1 MVSIQG
7 MSTFASALI
16 VSMAQVSS
24 LGVKIPHCRRAIK
37 ADAGSTCWFRS
48 TTSSNAFISTN
59 SRSRSGTFHPP
70 CRRNHSS
77 KVYQR
82 KSSTIIT
89 ATQLTDE
96 SRDGTTSNDDDSF
109 HYYSSSTSS
118 TTRDM
123 QHVLATAE
131 RAAYQAGE
139 IMKATFGKISI
150 SRTKVNDRD
159 LVTESDVECQRMIKD
174 IIRSEFPQ
182 DEFLGEEDVGVGSLA
197 SSEALKN
204 AMENIFYKKK
214 ENEAVEMRES
224 DGEEKQKMNSE
235 ENKLLWIVDPIDGT
249 TNFQAGL
256 CMFCVSIGVISLE
269 RIYKDDDANDDY
281 EKHPVVVAGVIYN
294 PILNELVS
302 AVKGRG
308 CYVNGEKLKSK
319 TDPLPPHGSGGGG
332 GYRLKNALINVGFPV
347 SSDSALS
354 ASSRAVGALAT
365 KVRGLRM
372 IASASQVMSWVAQGK
387 LNAYISW
394 DLNSWDVAAGMVIV
408 EEAGGYVSN
417 FDGTRADISSRDLIV
432 TCSETGVESS
442 SQQPPNS
449 DRPMYVLNGEI
460 RKILTEHD
468 CLNY

>member
-1 MVSIQG
+1 

-24 LGVKIPHCRRAIK
+24 LGIKIPHCHRAIN
-37 ADAGSTCWFRS
+37 AGAGTWFRS
-48 TTSSNAFISTN
+48 TTSSNDFISTSN
-59 SRSRSGTFHPP
+59 RSRSGTFHPS
-70 CRRNHSS
+70 RRNHSS

-96 SRDGTTSNDDDSF
+96 SRDDTTSNEGDSF
-109 HYYSSSTSS
+109 RYSSSSSTSS
-118 TTRDM
+118 TRDM

-159 LVTESDVECQRMIKD
+159 LVTESDVECQRIIKD

-204 AMENIFYKKK
+204 AMENVLYKKK
-214 ENEAVEMRES
+214 EKEAVGLRES
-224 DGEEKQKMNSE
+224 DGKEKQKMKSE
-235 ENKLLWIVDPIDGT
+235 KKLLWIVDPIDGT

-269 RIYKDDDANDDY
+269 RVYVDDGGSDGY
-281 EKHPVVVAGVIYN
+281 EEYPVVVAGVIYN

-308 CYVNGEKLKSK
+308 CYVNGQKFEMK
-319 TDPLPPHGSGGGG
+319 TDPLPPHGNGGG

-347 SSDSALS
+347 SSDSALN

-432 TCSETGVESS
+432 TCSENGVGSS

-449 DRPMYVLNGEI
+449 DRSMYVLNGEI